1 MSSVEFGALMFG
13 VCLLLIALRMPV
25 AVAMFV
31 AGGLGFASLAG
42 WPAFLN
48 LLNTVPFGRVSSYT
62 LSVLPFFLLMG
73 QFATRAGLGRLL
85 FDSAR
90 AWTGHYRGGL
100 AISTIFGSA
109 AFGSICGS
117 SIATGATMASVAL
130 PEMKRHNYSGG
141 LATGALAAGG
151 TLGILIPPSV
161 ILVIYAVIAE
171 QSIGKLFLAAL
182 VPGLI
187 ATAGYSVAI
196 AAYLRFKPEAGPVV
210 PAVPIGQRIRSLGM
224 VWPVAAIFIAVVGG
238 IYFGLF
244 TPTEGA
250 AIGAA
255 ATGLVAVVSGRL
267 DWPAFASCLLETA
280 KTTAMI
286 FLILISAQVL
296 NSFLALSQV
305 TTELADALSGSGL
318 PPIAILAGILLVY
331 LVLGCVMDSLAMILL
346 TVPVFFPL
354 LTGFDFGY
362 TEEQVA
368 IWFGVLALFAVE
380 IGLITPPIGL
390 NVYVINS
397 LDRETPLGESFRGI
411 VPFLLSGLVVL
422 ALILSMPVLCL
433 WLPGLQ

>member
-1 MSSVEFGALMFG
+1 M
-13 VCLLLIALRMPV
+13 
-25 AVAMFV
+25 
-31 AGGLGFASLAG
+31 
-42 WPAFLN
+42 
-48 LLNTVPFGRVSSYT
+48 
-62 LSVLPFFLLMG
+62 
-73 QFATRAGLGRLL
+73 
-85 FDSAR
+85 
-90 AWTGHYRGGL
+90 
-100 AISTIFGSA
+100 
-109 AFGSICGS
+109 
-117 SIATGATMASVAL
+117 
-130 PEMKRHNYSGG
+130 
-141 LATGALAAGG
+141 
-151 TLGILIPPSV
+151 

-187 ATAGYSVAI
+187 ATVGYSVAI
-196 AAYLRFKPEAGPVV
+196 AAYLRFKPEAGPVI
-210 PAVPIGQRIRSLGM
+210 PAVPIRRRIRSLGM
-224 VWPVAAIFIAVVGG
+224 VWPVAAIFISVVGG

-250 AIGAA
+250 AIGAS
-255 ATGLVAVVSGRL
+255 ATGLVAVASGRL
-267 DWPAFASCLLETA
+267 DWAAFASCLLGNGENHGND
-280 KTTAMI
+280 
-286 FLILISAQVL
+286 LPSILISAQVL

-305 TTELADALSGSGL
+305 TTELADSLSGSGL

-331 LVLGCVMDSLAMILL
+331 LILGCVMDSLAMILL

-354 LTGFDFGY
+354 LTGLDFGY

-397 LDRETPLGESFRGI
+397 LDGETPLGESFRGI

-422 ALILSMPVLCL
+422 ALILSVPSLCL